1 MALNI
6 IAHTYRILTHA
17 GSRETCGLTFIHT
30 KHSIFLTTIST
41 TATTL
46 PELQLRPPPCD
57 AADPDTISSTFLFSR
72 VVDGWVAG
80 VLRSGEEGD
89 GGLLSVRDAGR
100 WLMSA

>member
-1 MALNI
+1 MDKADG
-6 IAHTYRILTHA
+6 ARA
-17 GSRETCGLTFIHT
+17 
-30 KHSIFLTTIST
+30 
-41 TATTL
+41 
-46 PELQLRPPPCD
+46 D
-57 AADPDTISSTFLFSR
+57 AATISSTFLFSR